1 MKKFGCQDMLV
12 EMSNETFRANMIS
25 EIKSIQKALNE
36 LKTRKRGITKKS
48 TKRKTARRTVK
59 RKTARRTVKRK
70 TSRRRQVPDK
80 PNYLTNLCPNQ
91 YENS

>member
-1 MKKFGCQDMLV
+1 MLV
-12 EMSNETFRANMIS
+12 EMSNETFRANMIA

-36 LKTRKRGITKKS
+36 LKTRKRSIAKKS

-70 TSRRRQVPDK
+70 TARRGTKAKRKTARRR
-80 PNYLTNLCPNQ
+80 
-91 YENS
+91 